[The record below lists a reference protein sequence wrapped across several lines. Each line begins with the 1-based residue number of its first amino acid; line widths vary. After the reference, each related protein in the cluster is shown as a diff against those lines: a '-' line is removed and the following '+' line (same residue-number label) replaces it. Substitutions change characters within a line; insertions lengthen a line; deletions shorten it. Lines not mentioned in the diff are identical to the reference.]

1 MLIWF
6 ILSKMAF
13 GAKLYML
20 GSNATAAKFSGLNS
34 VSLLVRT
41 YALSGLCAGVAGLV
55 MMANYNSAKADYG
68 MTYTLLTVLIVA
80 FFCRRLGLS
89 PEDVVY
95 PLIFLGQLALL
106 VLVGVALSKAGQKY
120 APRLLALA
128 AGKRGS

>member
-55 MMANYNSAKADYG
+55 MMANYKDL
-68 MTYTLLTVLIVA
+68 TLLQIRNGAYAL
-80 FFCRRLGLS
+80 
-89 PEDVVY
+89 Y
-95 PLIFLGQLALL
+95 P
-106 VLVGVALSKAGQKY
+106 
-120 APRLLALA
+120 
-128 AGKRGS
+128 

>member
-1 MLIWF
+1 GRIAM
-6 ILSKMAF
+6 
-13 GAKLYML
+13 
-20 GSNATAAKFSGLNS
+20 
-34 VSLLVRT
+34 SLLMWRCALDIR
-41 YALSGLCAGVAGLV
+41 YAQGGLWRLAKGLEPHIFV
-55 MMANYNSAKADYG
+55 VFCSHM
-68 MTYTLLTVLIVA
+68 LTVLIVA